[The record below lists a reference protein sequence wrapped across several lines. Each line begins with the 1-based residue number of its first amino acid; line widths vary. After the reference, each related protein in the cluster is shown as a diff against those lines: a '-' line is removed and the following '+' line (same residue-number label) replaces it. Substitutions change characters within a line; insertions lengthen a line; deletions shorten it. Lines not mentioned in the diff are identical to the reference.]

1 MLAAFGFKF
10 TGVAKI
16 HQGIE
21 VAVRKGEHMA
31 PAPSIT
37 TVGATEFF
45 ELFMSEGNAPVTAI
59 TGGDID
65 KHFVNKFH
73 KLKTLLAQGLV
84 V

>member
-1 MLAAFGFKF
+1 
-10 TGVAKI
+10 
-16 HQGIE
+16 
-21 VAVRKGEHMA
+21 MA

-45 ELFMSEGNAPVTAI
+45 KLFMSEGNAPVTAI